1 VKRIAIGAVIVCVFS
16 LAPAAQA
23 AYDPLGGGTTELTL
37 DRAFARLLSENGVA
51 LVAKQGA
58 RQKGR
63 VFTLPVSGGQV
74 DPTTGKGSVD
84 NEGVLVFQGA
94 RGKVP
99 LRELAVKTTHQPLIA
114 KVGGGQLKVAS
125 AAKTGSVRTGFGS
138 TFEARK
144 LKLSAKVA
152 TRLNKK
158 LRPEAP
164 FAAGQPLGAL
174 VAKTQPQLV
183 TILDQGRATLLFD
196 PAFAA
201 KLDSRFVSLNPIF
214 PAEHVGP
221 TFTFPIIAGGAIAP
235 DASQGTLRSGGE
247 VELLQLGAGQVFWRE
262 PWLDLEARTDTAEVD
277 VEPTPTFPGKL
288 GRVGVFDLGAAVV
301 SSDPKARTI
310 AVSGMP
316 LSLQSDAAA
325 RLNEAFGQGQ
335 AVFVAGEAMGSV
347 SFVAVGQ

>member
-1 VKRIAIGAVIVCVFS
+1 
-16 LAPAAQA
+16 
-23 AYDPLGGGTTELTL
+23 
-37 DRAFARLLSENGVA
+37 VA

-158 LRPEAP
+158 LRPEVP

-174 VAKTQPQLV
+174 VAEARPQLV
-183 TILDQGRATLLFD
+183 TVLPVGRAAL
-196 PAFAA
+196 AFHPDFTA
-201 KLDSRFVSLNPIF
+201 KLDAAFVSLNPIF
-214 PAEHVGP
+214 PAEHNGSL
-221 TFTFPIIAGGAIAP
+221 FTFPIAAGGAIAP
-235 DASQGTLRSGGE
+235 DASEGTLRTGGE
-247 VELLQLGAGQVFWRE
+247 VELLHLGAGQVFWRE
-262 PWLDLEARTDTAEVD
+262 LWLDLGAEIDTAEVD
-277 VEPTPTFPGKL
+277 VEPTPAFPGKL
-288 GRVGVFDLGAAVV
+288 GRIGVFAADTSAVAVFSEPGERHISV
-301 SSDPKARTI
+301 SNL
-310 AVSGMP
+310 P
-316 LSLQSDAAA
+316 LRLEAQTAAT
-325 RLNEAFGQGQ
+325 LNEAFGQGQ
-335 AVFVAGEAMGSV
+335 NMFGAGEAVGSV
-347 SFVAVGQ
+347 SFTAQAQ